1 MLIRGFSSAIV
12 RTLTFY
18 HFVIF
23 LAVVGV
29 LKRLRVH
36 KALGLLAAIFHLLAG
51 AICNLIAGLT
61 VAALNH
67 LLAAAFDF
75 IAAWANRAA
84 TLDDVTHAITASLDF
99 NVAVLF

>member
-1 MLIRGFSSAIV
+1 MVMLIRGFSSAIV

-61 VAALNH
+61 AATLN
-67 LLAAAFDF
+67 LLL
-75 IAAWANRAA
+75 AAWANRAA